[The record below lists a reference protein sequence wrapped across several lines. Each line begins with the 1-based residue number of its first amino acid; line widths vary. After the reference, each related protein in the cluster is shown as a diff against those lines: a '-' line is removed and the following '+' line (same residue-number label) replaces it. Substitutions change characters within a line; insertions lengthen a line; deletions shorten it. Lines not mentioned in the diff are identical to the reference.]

1 MEPHVRREKRK
12 RLRTGDSVNSG
23 SSTAGNRG
31 DSAITLVLSI
41 EQHTGLESLNE
52 DKRAFASRTF
62 VRDIVFSNVPIPF
75 QKART
80 YLWLV
85 ILTRALGPEGFGVWS
100 LFLVTL
106 SAATT
111 ISTLNCGSSLMRF
124 LSGERARNEVNRAF
138 TTVLVMVGG
147 AAILVAVLFV
157 CVSGPMSAVIFKSSR
172 GRGVVV
178 LLAAA
183 LIFDSLF
190 EELKNL
196 LRARRLNRAWA
207 YLCLARL
214 VPETLAVVFVA
225 SWLRSVTAAGATY
238 LAMGVCSVAGGILFL
253 AVRQGF
259 RITNPSR
266 KIFSKYALYGL
277 PLLPGV
283 LASTVSLG
291 ADKYLV
297 SYYLGLKQVG
307 IYSVCFAVSALVF
320 FLTGPINDVLFPELS
335 TLYDRQRAESFRRR
349 FAGVQKFVFG
359 FAVGAAA
366 ILAAFRHET
375 LRLVAPRNFG
385 SGSATLAILG
395 LQGIFMAIVLLYV
408 VILNVRMRVWSST
421 SFWVLSGVAIIA
433 IDIELLPRLGIA
445 GAAISQLIVTAAG
458 AFILIGMHW
467 KLFRETFEPAWLLQT
482 GTTFVVVYAV
492 GILWQ
497 GDASSIA
504 EAFLRIGTGACVL
517 MLCLVATR
525 YVTWSEL
532 REMRHALFSI

>member
-1 MEPHVRREKRK
+1 MGIDGDATVAVVPGIEQAIEREGVNEEKR
-12 RLRTGDSVNSG
+12 
-23 SSTAGNRG
+23 
-31 DSAITLVLSI
+31 
-41 EQHTGLESLNE
+41 ES
-52 DKRAFASRTF
+52 ASRKF
-62 VRDIVFSNVPIPF
+62 LRDIVFSNVPIPF

-106 SAATT
+106 SSATT
-111 ISTLNCGSSLMRF
+111 ISTLNCGSSMMRF
-124 LSGERARNEVNRAF
+124 LSGERERHEVNQAF
-138 TTVLVMVGG
+138 TTVLVMVCA
-147 AAILVAVLFV
+147 AAICLAALFL
-157 CVSGPMSAVIFKSSR
+157 CFSGQMSAAIFTSNH
-172 GRGVVV
+172 GREVVL

-183 LIFDSLF
+183 LVFDSLF

-207 YLCLARL
+207 YLYLARL
-214 VPETLAVVFVA
+214 IPETLAVICIA
-225 SWLRSVTAAGATY
+225 WWLKSVTAAGATY
-238 LAMGVCSVAGGILFL
+238 LAMSICAVGGGMLFL
-253 AVRQGF
+253 AIRHGF
-259 RITNPSR
+259 RFTSPSR
-266 KIFSKYALYGL
+266 KVLSKYTLYGL

-335 TLYDRQRAESFRRR
+335 ALYDMQHGESFRRR
-349 FAGVQKFVFG
+349 FAGVQKFVLG

-366 ILAAFRHET
+366 LLAAFPHET
-375 LRLVAPRNFG
+375 LRLVAPRDFA
-385 SGSATLAILG
+385 SGSTTLAILG
-395 LQGIFMAIVLLYV
+395 VQGIFMAMVLLYV
-408 VILNVRMRVWSST
+408 VILNVRMRVWST
-421 SFWVLSGVAIIA
+421 TIFWVLSGVAIVS
-433 IDIELLPRLGIA
+433 IDIALLPRLGIV

-482 GTTFVVVYAV
+482 GATFVAVYAMAMV
-492 GILWQ
+492 WRGYAGDIAAVILKI
-497 GDASSIA
+497 GCGASV
-504 EAFLRIGTGACVL
+504 FLLGL
-517 MLCLVATR
+517 LATR
-525 YVTWSEL
+525 YVTWSDL
-532 REMRHALFSI
+532 RVVRHAMF

>member
-1 MEPHVRREKRK
+1 MESLVCGEGRELLRAGDGVNSEAPTVGIGGDATVALAPGIEQGGGLKGANEEKRK
-12 RLRTGDSVNSG
+12 
-23 SSTAGNRG
+23 
-31 DSAITLVLSI
+31 SATRKFL
-41 EQHTGLESLNE
+41 
-52 DKRAFASRTF
+52 
-62 VRDIVFSNVPIPF
+62 RDIVFSNVPIPF

-85 ILTRALGPEGFGVWS
+85 ILTRVLGPEGFGVWS

-106 SAATT
+106 SSATT
-111 ISTLNCGSSLMRF
+111 ISTLNCGSSMMRF
-124 LSGERARNEVNRAF
+124 LSGERERHEVNQAF
-138 TTVLVMVGG
+138 TTVLVMVGA
-147 AAILVAVLFV
+147 AAILLAALFL
-157 CVSGPMSAVIFKSSR
+157 CVSGQMSVAIFKSSH
-172 GRGVVV
+172 GRGVVM

-183 LIFDSLF
+183 LVFDSLF

-207 YLCLARL
+207 HLYLARL
-214 VPETLAVVFVA
+214 IPETLAVICIA
-225 SWLRSVTAAGATY
+225 WWLRSVPAAGAMY
-238 LAMGVCSVAGGILFL
+238 LAVGVCAVAGGMLYL
-253 AVRQGF
+253 AIRHGF
-259 RITNPSR
+259 RFMNPSR
-266 KIFSKYALYGL
+266 KVFSKYALYGL

-307 IYSVCFAVSALVF
+307 IYSACFAVSALVF

-335 TLYDRQRAESFRRR
+335 ALYDMQHGESFRRR

-366 ILAAFRHET
+366 LLAAFPHET
-375 LRLVAPRNFG
+375 LRLVAPRDFAPG
-385 SGSATLAILG
+385 STTLAILG
-395 LQGIFMAIVLLYV
+395 VQGIFMAMVLLYV
-408 VILNVRMRVWSST
+408 VILNVRMRVWST
-421 SFWVLSGVAIIA
+421 TIFWVVSGVAIVS
-433 IDIELLPRLGIA
+433 IDIVLLPRLGIA

-482 GTTFVVVYAV
+482 GATFVAVYAMA
-492 GILWQ
+492 ILWRGYT
-497 GDASSIA
+497 GDIA
-504 EAFLRIGTGACVL
+504 TVILRIGCGAGVFL
-517 MLCLVATR
+517 LGLVATR

-532 REMRHALFSI
+532 RVVRHAIF

>member
-1 MEPHVRREKRK
+1 MESRAGDEGREF
-12 RLRTGDSVNSG
+12 LCPGDSVNSE
-23 SSTAGNRG
+23 T
-31 DSAITLVLSI
+31 SAVGIGRDATIALAPGI
-41 EQHTGLESLNE
+41 EHGIGLEGADE
-52 DKRAFASRTF
+52 EKRKSASRKF

-75 QKART
+75 QKLRT

-106 SAATT
+106 SSAMT
-111 ISTLNCGSSLMRF
+111 ISTLNCGSSMMRF
-124 LSGERARNEVNRAF
+124 LSGERERSEVNRAF
-138 TTVLVMVGG
+138 TTVLAMVGG
-147 AAILVAVLFV
+147 ASILLAALFI
-157 CVSGPMSAVIFKSSR
+157 CVSGEMSAVIFKSSR
-172 GRGVVV
+172 GRGIV
-178 LLAAA
+178 LLLAEA

-214 VPETLAVVFVA
+214 IPETLAIICIAWWLTSVA
-225 SWLRSVTAAGATY
+225 AAGATY
-238 LAMGVCSVAGGILFL
+238 LAVSICGVGGGMFYL
-253 AVRQGF
+253 AIRHGF
-259 RITNPSR
+259 RFTSPSR
-266 KIFSKYALYGL
+266 KVLSKYTLYGL

-307 IYSVCFAVSALVF
+307 IYSACFAVSALVF

-335 TLYDRQRAESFRRR
+335 ALHDMQHGESFRRR
-349 FAGVQKFVFG
+349 FAGVQKFVLG

-366 ILAAFRHET
+366 LLAAFPHET
-375 LRLVAPRNFG
+375 LRLIAPSNFE
-385 SGSATLAILG
+385 SGSTALAILG
-395 LQGIFMAIVLLYV
+395 VQGIFMAMVLLYV

-421 SFWVLSGVAIIA
+421 IFWVLSGVAIVLVDIA
-433 IDIELLPRLGIA
+433 LLPRLGIA

-467 KLFRETFEPAWLLQT
+467 KLFRETFQPAWLLQT
-482 GTTFVVVYAV
+482 GATFAGVYAMA
-492 GILWQ
+492 ILWRS
-497 GDASSIA
+497 GASGIA
-504 EAFLRIGTGACVL
+504 GEVLRIGCGAGVFL
-517 MLCLVATR
+517 LGLVATQ
-525 YVTWSEL
+525 YVTWNEL
-532 REMRHALFSI
+532 RVVKHAIL

>member
-1 MEPHVRREKRK
+1 MEPRIRDEGREL
-12 RLRTGDSVNSG
+12 LRAGDGVNSETSTVGIG
-23 SSTAGNRG
+23 SDATIALAP
-31 DSAITLVLSI
+31 DI
-41 EQHTGLESLNE
+41 EQRMELEG
-52 DKRAFASRTF
+52 ASEEKIESTSRKF
-62 VRDIVFSNVPIPF
+62 LRDILFSNVPIPF

-85 ILTRALGPEGFGVWS
+85 ILTRVLGPEEFGVWS

-106 SAATT
+106 SSATT
-111 ISTLNCGSSLMRF
+111 ISTLNCGSSMMRF
-124 LSGERARNEVNRAF
+124 LSGPRARGGVNQAF
-138 TTVLVMVGG
+138 TTVLAMVGG
-147 AAILVAVLFV
+147 ASIFLAALFI
-157 CVSGPMSAVIFKSSR
+157 CFSGQMSAVIFKSNQ
-172 GRGVVV
+172 GLGIVL

-183 LIFDSLF
+183 LVFDSLF

-214 VPETLAVVFVA
+214 LPETLAVICIAWWLKSVA
-225 SWLRSVTAAGATY
+225 AAGATY
-238 LAMGVCSVAGGILFL
+238 LAVSICAVSGAMLYL
-253 AVRQGF
+253 AIRHGF
-259 RITNPSR
+259 RFTSPNR
-266 KIFSKYALYGL
+266 KIFLKYARYGL

-307 IYSVCFAVSALVF
+307 IYSACFAVSALVF

-335 TLYDRQRAESFRRR
+335 ALYDMQHGESFRRR
-349 FAGVQKFVFG
+349 FAGVQKFVLG

-366 ILAAFRHET
+366 LLAAFPHET
-375 LRLVAPRNFG
+375 LRLVAPQDFA
-385 SGSATLAILG
+385 SGSTTLAILG
-395 LQGIFMAIVLLYV
+395 VQGIFMAIVLLYV

-421 SFWVLSGVAIIA
+421 IFWVVSGVAIVS
-433 IDIELLPRLGIA
+433 IDIVLLPRLGIA
-445 GAAISQLIVTAAG
+445 GAAISQLIVTVAG

-482 GTTFVVVYAV
+482 GATFVAVYALA
-492 GILWQ
+492 ILWR
-497 GDASSIA
+497 GGASGIA
-504 EAFLRIGTGACVL
+504 EEVLRIGCGAGVF
-517 MLCLVATR
+517 LVGLLATR

-532 REMRHALFSI
+532 RVVRHAMF